1 MSLTLVLKYCASA
14 DARLFSLLM
23 PNPIHIG
30 KLALRSR
37 VIVAPMSGVTDLPF
51 RRILSRFAPGAVVSE
66 MVAGEGL
73 AKDDP
78 ENVARAAGGADI
90 KPMAVQL
97 VGRDPYWMAE
107 GAKKLEAAGA
117 ELIDINFGC
126 PARKVVTGMSGS
138 ALMREPELA
147 KEIVAAVVAAVS
159 APVTVKMRLGWD
171 YDSLNAPRIATDAV
185 DAGAVA
191 ITVHGRTRCQFYE
204 GRADW
209 SVVKATKDAVSVPV
223 FVNGDIADGDTALA
237 AMAQSGADGVMVGR
251 SLIGRPWALSPI
263 MAAVDGS
270 AAGPALTPAEKTQ
283 HALDHYA
290 EMLAFYSERKGIR
303 VARKH
308 LIGYAT
314 DAGLSD
320 DNPMRQRLARSD
332 DADEVRAILASL
344 FIRTDRNAA

>member
-1 MSLTLVLKYCASA
+1 
-14 DARLFSLLM
+14 M
-23 PNPIHIG
+23 PNSIYIG
-30 KLALRSR
+30 KLGLRSR

-73 AKDDP
+73 SKDDP

-107 GAKKLEAAGA
+107 GAKKLADAGA

-138 ALMREPELA
+138 ALMREADLA
-147 KEIVAAVVAAVS
+147 KAIVSAVVDAVS
-159 APVTVKMRLGWD
+159 VPVTVKMRLGWD
-171 YDSLNAPRIATDAV
+171 HDSLNAPQIAQDAV
-185 DAGAVA
+185 SVGAVA

-209 SVVKATKDAVSVPV
+209 TAVKATAAALSVPV
-223 FVNGDIADGDTALA
+223 FVNGDIADGATALTA
-237 AMAQSGADGVMVGR
+237 LSQSGADGVMVGR

-263 MAAVDGS
+263 MAAVDGTPLS
-270 AAGPALTPAEKTQ
+270 PALSPDQKTQ

-290 EMLAFYSERKGIR
+290 EMLSFYPERKAIR

-314 DAGLSD
+314 EAGLSED
-320 DNPMRQRLARSD
+320 DPLRQRLARSD
-332 DADEVRAILASL
+332 NADDVRAILSML
-344 FIRTDRNAA
+344 FTQDNRNAA

>member
-1 MSLTLVLKYCASA
+1 
-14 DARLFSLLM
+14 M

-78 ENVARAAGGADI
+78 ENIARAAGGADI

-138 ALMREPELA
+138 ALMREPALA
-147 KEIVAAVVAAVS
+147 KAIVS
-159 APVTVKMRLGWD
+159 AVADAVRVPVTVKMRLGWD
-171 YDSLNAPRIATDAV
+171 HDSLNAPQIALDAV

-204 GRADW
+204 GHADW
-209 SVVKATKDAVSVPV
+209 SAVKATTQAVSVPV
-223 FVNGDIADGDTALA
+223 FVNGDIADGPTALA
-237 AMAQSGADGVMVGR
+237 ALDQSGADGVMIGR

-263 MAAVDGS
+263 MAAVDGTPS
-270 AAGPALTPAEKTQ
+270 RPALGAAEKTH

-290 EMLAFYSERKGIR
+290 EMLAFYPERKGIR

-308 LIGYAT
+308 LVGYAT
-314 DAGLSD
+314 DAGLSAD
-320 DNPMRQRLARSD
+320 DPLRQRLARSD
-332 DADEVRAILASL
+332 DADEVRAILATL
-344 FIRTDRNAA
+344 FIQAERSAA

>member
-1 MSLTLVLKYCASA
+1 
-14 DARLFSLLM
+14 M
-23 PNPIHIG
+23 PNSIYIG
-30 KLALRSR
+30 KLGLHSR

-73 AKDDP
+73 SKDDP
-78 ENVARAAGGADI
+78 ENVARAAGGADV

-107 GAKKLEAAGA
+107 GAKKLADAGA

-138 ALMREPELA
+138 ALMREPDLA
-147 KEIVAAVVAAVS
+147 KAIVSAVVDAV
-159 APVTVKMRLGWD
+159 AVPVTVKMRLGWD
-171 YDSLNAPRIATDAV
+171 YDSLNAPQIAQDAV
-185 DAGAVA
+185 SVGAVA

-204 GRADW
+204 GQSDW
-209 SVVKATKDAVSVPV
+209 AAVKATTAAVSVPV
-223 FVNGDIADGDTALA
+223 FVNGDIADGATALTA
-237 AMAQSGADGVMVGR
+237 LSQSGADGVMVGR

-263 MAAVDGS
+263 MAAVDGTPI
-270 AAGPALTPAEKTQ
+270 APALSPDQKTQ

-290 EMLAFYSERKGIR
+290 EMLSFYPERKAIR

-314 DAGLSD
+314 EAGLAED
-320 DNPMRQRLARSD
+320 DPLRQRLARSD
-332 DADEVRAILASL
+332 NADDVRAILSML
-344 FIRTDRNAA
+344 FKQENRNAA

>member
-1 MSLTLVLKYCASA
+1 
-14 DARLFSLLM
+14 M
-23 PNPIHIG
+23 PKQIYIG

-73 AKDDP
+73 SKDDP
-78 ENVARAAGGADI
+78 ENVARAAGGTDI

-107 GAKKLEAAGA
+107 GAKKLADAGA

-138 ALMREPELA
+138 ALMREPDLA
-147 KEIVAAVVAAVS
+147 KAIVSAVVNAVS
-159 APVTVKMRLGWD
+159 VPVTVKMRLGWD
-171 YDSLNAPRIATDAV
+171 HDSLNAPDIAQDAV
-185 DAGAVA
+185 AEGAVA

-204 GRADW
+204 GQADW
-209 SVVKATKDAVSVPV
+209 TAVKVTTEAVTVPV
-223 FVNGDIADGDTALA
+223 FVNGDIADGPSALTALNE
-237 AMAQSGADGVMVGR
+237 SGADGVMVGR
-251 SLIGRPWALSPI
+251 SLIGRPWALCPI
-263 MAAVDGS
+263 MAAVDGT
-270 AAGPALTPAEKTQ
+270 PLPRALTADEKTQ
-283 HALDHYA
+283 HALDHYG
-290 EMLAFYSERKGIR
+290 EMLSFYPERKGVR

-314 DAGLSD
+314 EAGLAD
-320 DNPMRQRLARSD
+320 DDPLRQRLARSD
-332 DADEVRAILASL
+332 NADDVRAILSTL
-344 FIRTDRNAA
+344 FTPENRSAA

>member
-1 MSLTLVLKYCASA
+1 
-14 DARLFSLLM
+14 M

-138 ALMREPELA
+138 ALMREPDLA
-147 KEIVAAVVAAVS
+147 QEIVSAVVKAVS
-159 APVTVKMRLGWD
+159 VPVTVKMRLGWD
-171 YDSLNAPRIATDAV
+171 DDSLNAPRIATDAV
-185 DAGAVA
+185 AVGAVA

-204 GRADW
+204 GQADW
-209 SVVKATKDAVSVPV
+209 SAVRATADVLNVPL
-223 FVNGDIADGDTALA
+223 FVNGDIADGETALV
-237 AMAQSGADGVMVGR
+237 AMTQSGADGVMVGR

-263 MAAVDGS
+263 MAAVDGTGAKPDLS
-270 AAGPALTPAEKTQ
+270 PAEKTQ

-290 EMLAFYSERKGIR
+290 EMLAFYPQRKAVR

-320 DNPMRQRLARSD
+320 DDPVRQRLARSD
-332 DADEVRAILASL
+332 DADEVRAILETL
-344 FIRTDRNAA
+344 FILAERTAA

>member
-1 MSLTLVLKYCASA
+1 
-14 DARLFSLLM
+14 M
-23 PNPIHIG
+23 PNLIHIG

-78 ENVARAAGGADI
+78 ENVARAAGGTDI

-107 GAKKLEAAGA
+107 GAKKLEDAGA

-147 KEIVAAVVAAVS
+147 KEIVAAVVNAVS

-171 YDSLNAPRIATDAV
+171 DDSLNAPRIAMDAV
-185 DAGAVA
+185 EAGAVA

-204 GRADW
+204 GFADW
-209 SVVKATKDAVSVPV
+209 SAVKPTVDAVNVPV
-223 FVNGDIADGDTALA
+223 FVNGDIADGTTALA
-237 AMAQSGADGVMVGR
+237 AMAQSGASGVMVGR

-263 MAAVDGS
+263 MTAVDGAIVKS
-270 AAGPALTPAEKTQ
+270 ALSPEEKTQ
-283 HALDHYA
+283 TALDHYA
-290 EMLAFYSERKGIR
+290 EMLAFYPERKAVR

-308 LIGYAT
+308 LIGYAS
-314 DAGLSD
+314 DAGLTD
-320 DNPMRQRLARSD
+320 DDPLRHRLARSD
-332 DADEVRAILASL
+332 DAGEVRNILASL
-344 FIRTDRNAA
+344 FMLSDRNAA

>member
-1 MSLTLVLKYCASA
+1 
-14 DARLFSLLM
+14 M
-23 PNPIHIG
+23 PNLIHIG

-147 KEIVAAVVAAVS
+147 RKIVSAVVEAVS

-171 YDSLNAPRIATDAV
+171 DNSLNAPQIAMDAV
-185 DAGAVA
+185 DVGAVA

-204 GRADW
+204 GQADW
-209 SVVKATKDAVSVPV
+209 AAVKPTVEAVKVPV
-223 FVNGDIADGDTALA
+223 FVNGDIADEDTALA

-263 MAAVDGS
+263 MSAVD
-270 AAGPALTPAEKTQ
+270 ATAPARALTAAEKTQ
-283 HALDHYA
+283 TALDHYA
-290 EMLAFYSERKGIR
+290 EMLAFYPERKAVR

-308 LIGYAT
+308 LIGYAS
-314 DAGLSD
+314 DAGLAED
-320 DNPMRQRLARSD
+320 DPLRRRLARSD
-332 DADEVRAILASL
+332 DANEVRNILSVI
-344 FIRTDRNAA
+344 FTQSDRNAA

>member
-1 MSLTLVLKYCASA
+1 
-14 DARLFSLLM
+14 M

-37 VIVAPMSGVTDLPF
+37 VLVAPMSGVTDLPF

-66 MVAGEGL
+66 MIAGEGL

-90 KPMAVQL
+90 RPMAVQL

-117 ELIDINFGC
+117 EIIDINFGC

-147 KEIVAAVVAAVS
+147 REIVSAIVDAVD

-171 YDSLNAPRIATDAV
+171 DDSLNAPRVASDAV
-185 DAGAVA
+185 AAGAVA

-204 GRADW
+204 GTADW
-209 SVVKATKDAVSVPV
+209 KAVRATRDAVDVPL
-223 FVNGDIADGDTALA
+223 FVNGDIHDGATARTALRE
-237 AMAQSGADGVMVGR
+237 SGADGVMVGR
-251 SLIGRPWALSPI
+251 SLIGRPWALGPI
-263 MAAVDGS
+263 MAEVDGTPL
-270 AAGPALTPAEKTQ
+270 APALSGVDKNAI
-283 HALDHYA
+283 AVGHYD
-290 EMLAFYSERKGIR
+290 EMLRFYPERKAVR

-308 LIGYAT
+308 LVGYAEE
-314 DAGLSD
+314 AGLPAD
-320 DNPMRQRLARSD
+320 DRLRQRLARSD
-332 DADEVRAILASL
+332 DPHEVRDILGTL
-344 FIRTDRNAA
+344 FTESARSAA

>member
-1 MSLTLVLKYCASA
+1 
-14 DARLFSLLM
+14 M

-30 KLALRSR
+30 KLGLRSR

-78 ENVARAAGGADI
+78 ENIARAAGGTDI

-138 ALMREPELA
+138 ALMREPDLA
-147 KEIVAAVVAAVS
+147 KEIVAAVVNAVS

-171 YDSLNAPRIATDAV
+171 DDSLNAPRIASDAV
-185 DAGAVA
+185 EAGAVA

-204 GRADW
+204 GQADW
-209 SVVKATKDAVSVPV
+209 SAVKATAEAMTVPV
-223 FVNGDIADGDTALA
+223 FVNGDISNGETALA
-237 AMAQSGADGVMVGR
+237 AMKQSGADGVMVGR

-263 MAAVDGS
+263 MAAVDGVQVQHDLS
-270 AAGPALTPAEKTQ
+270 SAEKTQ

-290 EMLAFYSERKGIR
+290 EMLAFYPERKAVR

-320 DNPMRQRLARSD
+320 DDPLRQRLARSD
-332 DADEVRAILASL
+332 DADEVRAILAAL
-344 FIRTDRNAA
+344 FFSANRSAA